1 MFNLKPGY
9 NLQQQQDPLSYQSIK
24 NTLYEWRR
32 SGGKSS
38 QFNEFDQ
45 PGHLFFKVMFHFWN
59 GDAYNVSE
67 SWANHNGLLT
77 PAWLGQ
83 EGSSNGEYE
92 RKSSQ
97 DITNKVA
104 SMLKNQDTNRGSYN
118 PYDYLPQHLIQN
130 CAYNFLLRNDEL
142 ERAEK
147 LKQFITLLSN
157 ISTYS
162 PWYFYEISG
171 LDGALERPFTE
182 ENYKLKPPAKINIK
196 CLPDSE
202 DNRIATLLDLYR
214 DVSYSHTWAREILPA
229 NLRKFDMSIFI
240 FSSPVKN
247 LHSSKNGYGATMN
260 VNEVVNVLS
269 NDGDPRKNR
278 SQSKNQWYPA
288 FKCIELHDCEIDYNS
303 SKTGYGSLT
312 NEAGFQQ
319 VFNITLNV
327 GNAYEYR
334 YNPYIDRMIGDV
346 VAMDL
351 AQYTYS
357 DGIGANNIYQ
367 DTPQVDNEDNL
378 NNLQKRLYA
387 NDGGNFNPLKLI
399 DDLTGNVASEVVK
412 SQILGNIYKVS
423 ISDIMRGAGRLA
435 QSAQAGNVGGVIQ
448 AVNELSEVKNGWYVK
463 DLGSI
468 NDRVTIYNRNK
479 RK

>member
-1 MFNLKPGY
+1 
-9 NLQQQQDPLSYQSIK
+9 
-24 NTLYEWRR
+24 
-32 SGGKSS
+32 
-38 QFNEFDQ
+38 
-45 PGHLFFKVMFHFWN
+45 
-59 GDAYNVSE
+59 
-67 SWANHNGLLT
+67 
-77 PAWLGQ
+77 
-83 EGSSNGEYE
+83 
-92 RKSSQ
+92 
-97 DITNKVA
+97 
-104 SMLKNQDTNRGSYN
+104 
-118 PYDYLPQHLIQN
+118 
-130 CAYNFLLRNDEL
+130 
-142 ERAEK
+142 
-147 LKQFITLLSN
+147 
-157 ISTYS
+157 
-162 PWYFYEISG
+162 
-171 LDGALERPFTE
+171 
-182 ENYKLKPPAKINIK
+182 
-196 CLPDSE
+196 
-202 DNRIATLLDLYR
+202 
-214 DVSYSHTWAREILPA
+214 
-229 NLRKFDMSIFI
+229 
-240 FSSPVKN
+240 
-247 LHSSKNGYGATMN
+247 
-260 VNEVVNVLS
+260 
-269 NDGDPRKNR
+269 
-278 SQSKNQWYPA
+278 
-288 FKCIELHDCEIDYNS
+288 
-303 SKTGYGSLT
+303 LT